1 MSKSSTQTSQPTIST
16 QAISKV
22 SGWGEEL
29 DPDPTEQPT
38 ESGDCADV
46 TSFEDNKGVIR
57 DCGFVGKNTANRCKK
72 YSTSCPVTCG
82 ICTDAPTE
90 EPTESGDCAD
100 VTSFEDNKG
109 VIRDCGFV
117 GKNTAN
123 RCKKY
128 STSCPVTCGICTDAP
143 TEEPT
148 DQCADVASFEDNK
161 GVIRDCG
168 FVGKNTANRCKKYSN
183 SCPVT
188 CGTCGDVPGARRMA
202 EVVATFDDGI
212 TYLPGEY
219 FRGADIP

>member
-1 MSKSSTQTSQPTIST
+1 MPSPVSKSSTQTSQPTIST

-29 DPDPTEQPT
+29 DPDPTEQ
-38 ESGDCADV
+38 
-46 TSFEDNKGVIR
+46 
-57 DCGFVGKNTANRCKK
+57 
-72 YSTSCPVTCG
+72 
-82 ICTDAPTE
+82 
-90 EPTESGDCAD
+90 PTESGDCAD

-188 CGTCGDVPGARRMA
+188 CGTCGDVPDARRMA